1 MTEDM
6 RDRLTGESF
15 GLYFLVRCS
24 RDKTPHQIYLYA
36 SRFEVTDGDLVL
48 FSKDDKTYRA
58 FSRGNWQEIASASCM
73 DGSEMYEEHD
83 YVETKGKIK

>member
-15 GLYFLVRCS
+15 GRYFLVRCN

-36 SRFEVTDGDLVL
+36 SRFEVTDGDLLLFNAGNRVGVL
-48 FSKDDKTYRA
+48 HGR
-58 FSRGNWQEIASASCM
+58 
-73 DGSEMYEEHD
+73 
-83 YVETKGKIK
+83 